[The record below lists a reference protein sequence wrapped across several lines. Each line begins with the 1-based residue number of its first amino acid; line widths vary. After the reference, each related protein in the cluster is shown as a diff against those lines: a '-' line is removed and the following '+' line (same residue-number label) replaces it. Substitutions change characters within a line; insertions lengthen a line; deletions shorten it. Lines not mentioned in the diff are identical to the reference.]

1 LQTKSLPS
9 KGFSF
14 FMCIQANTF
23 KNLKTSFPKTFT
35 RNLKNFSYTSNFNV
49 ETFNNSKNSILHIF
63 SNFNV
68 ENLKNLKNSLSH
80 FWT

>member
-1 LQTKSLPS
+1 VRGSL
-9 KGFSF
+9 
-14 FMCIQANTF
+14 QANTF

-49 ETFNNSKNSILHIF
+49 QTFNNWKNFRPHTF

-68 ENLKNLKNSLSH
+68 EILKKLEELSFTFLNLKLG
-80 FWT
+80 T